1 MPRSFE
7 AFARHHPAIA
17 TVALLAVLYLL
28 FHHGHYRRHRRNGL
42 SVWVS
47 ARGPFHTRISRRF

>member
-1 MPRSFE
+1 MPHPLA
-7 AFARHHPAIA
+7 AFAHHHPGIA
-17 TVALLAVLYLL
+17 TIALLAVLYLL
-28 FHHGHYRRHRRNGL
+28 FHGKHYRGHRRSGL

>member
-1 MPRSFE
+1 MHTAAGFVH
-7 AFARHHPAIA
+7 HHPAIA
-17 TVALLAVLYLL
+17 TLILLVAVYTV
-28 FHHGHYRRHRRNGL
+28 FHHGRYRRHRRNGL